1 MRSSVPSGA
10 KFGGGRWRRL
20 VVRWRAE
27 PVTVFGGEEGFRV
40 VQPGPDAAVEAL
52 SRALLAAETDDT
64 VPIVRLIDEATPEV
78 RRLVAAKQRE
88 RIESE
93 VA

>member
-1 MRSSVPSGA
+1 
-10 KFGGGRWRRL
+10 
-20 VVRWRAE
+20 
-27 PVTVFGGEEGFRV
+27 VTVFGGEEGFRV